1 VLGVV
6 SLGKRRNGSD
16 QSDGSTS
23 YDNFLDM
30 AIQKRPALIINTTSF
45 ACPRL
50 RRGGEKHKEKKD
62 FVNYCPNMTYL
73 FFSSHVTYPFKEKRF
88 RFQQCHTSQPRFE
101 EWVNFSSPWG
111 GSFKI

>member
-30 AIQKRPALIINTTSF
+30 AIQKRPALII
-45 ACPRL
+45 
-50 RRGGEKHKEKKD
+50 
-62 FVNYCPNMTYL
+62 
-73 FFSSHVTYPFKEKRF
+73 
-88 RFQQCHTSQPRFE
+88 HT
-101 EWVNFSSPWG
+101 
-111 GSFKI
+111 IT